1 MVNIAF
7 QKLWCTSNFSYPAC
21 LSICYKSD
29 HNLHQTPSIAEV
41 KDALSLLLPTSLDV
55 ATLNKLLVSYLNLLS
70 AYPEIES
77 LIGKDWANKTYDT
90 THLTVSV
97 GVKELLKNGKAL
109 IVDRFNQI
117 KQRPQILFCLQRAG
131 LELKYLNC
139 DDIYKKMAYILVSVI
154 LCNDI
159 EVF

>member
-7 QKLWCTSNFSYPAC
+7 QKLYC
-21 LSICYKSD
+21 LSKFTYPNCLKFHDNTYSLQK
-29 HNLHQTPSIAEV
+29 NPSITEV
-41 KDALSLLLPTSLDV
+41 KDALALLLPTSLSDSNL
-55 ATLNKLLVSYLNLLS
+55 TKLLVSYLNLLS

-97 GVKELLKNGKAL
+97 NFKDILKNGKAL
-109 IVDRFNQI
+109 VVDRLNQI
-117 KQRPQILFCLQRAG
+117 KDKPQILFCLKRAG

-139 DDIYKKMAYILVSVI
+139 DDIYKKMAYVLVSVI